1 MFYSINSLISNI
13 IICWRIE
20 LYYTVELT
28 DIFFIILYLFLSK
41 VSMWFTFGIL
51 FFQAYSIMVKP

>member
-20 LYYTVELT
+20 LYYTIELT

-51 FFQAYSIMVKP
+51 FFQA